1 MRRFQ
6 RVALA
11 HGPERLDERL
21 IVAFSEKNL
30 LPIDAT
36 GHDVVEQSFSVNSGV
51 ERYRFPTTVT

>member
-11 HGPERLDERL
+11 HGAKRFDERL

-30 LPIDAT
+30 LPIIAT
-36 GHDVVEQSFSVNSGV
+36 GLDVIEQSFSVNSWV
-51 ERYRFPTTVT
+51 PRHCAHLA